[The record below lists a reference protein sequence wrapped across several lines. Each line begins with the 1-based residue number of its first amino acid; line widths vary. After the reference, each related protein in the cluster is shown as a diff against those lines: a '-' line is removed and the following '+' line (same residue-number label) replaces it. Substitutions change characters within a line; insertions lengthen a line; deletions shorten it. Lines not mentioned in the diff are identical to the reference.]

1 MKQNNFEICGFLT
14 LDLFMSVLV
23 LENFGHVLYQEAQ
36 HHRYNILHDQLSDN
50 LEEKAWMALNVNLRS
65 HFDSFKEKQSTSLN
79 YKHRSRNRIATRWK

>member
-50 LEEKAWMALNVNLRS
+50 LEEKA
-65 HFDSFKEKQSTSLN
+65 
-79 YKHRSRNRIATRWK
+79 